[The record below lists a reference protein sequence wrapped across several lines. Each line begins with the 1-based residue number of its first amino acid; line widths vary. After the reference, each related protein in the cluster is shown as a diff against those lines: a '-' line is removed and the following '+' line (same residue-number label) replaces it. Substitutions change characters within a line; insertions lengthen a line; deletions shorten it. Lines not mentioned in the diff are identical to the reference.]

1 MKVLIVSHYFWPE
14 SFRIN
19 EVAAALVAQG
29 CDVTVLTGQ
38 PNYPDGAVFPGYR
51 ALAVRQDR
59 HPDGY
64 TIFRVPTAPR
74 GKGRAME
81 LVRNY
86 LAFVVN
92 GCLLGPWLLRGRRF
106 DVVFVYATSPV
117 IQGIVGM
124 CMKWISRSAL
134 VTWVQD
140 LWPESLRV
148 TGFVK
153 NEKVLG
159 LVGRIVKRIYRSS
172 DLVLAQSTAFM
183 PTISAMAGSTPVAY
197 HPNPGEIA
205 FNAAITGEPPALLLK
220 PGFNVV
226 FAGNLGTVQAL
237 DTVIAAARRLSNRP
251 DVRFVLIGSGS
262 RLEWLRLQIEK
273 GGLTNVD
280 LPGRFPPE
288 AMPGILS
295 QASALL
301 VSLTKSPI
309 MSQTVPS
316 KVQAYLAASRPII
329 CSMDGEGA
337 RIVREAGAGVA
348 CPAEDDEALA
358 NAVLTVLQA
367 GEEAGAR
374 MGLRGR
380 QYYEENFEPT
390 LLARRLIAHFRSL
403 VGPNQT
409 SPSSIR

>member
-1 MKVLIVSHYFWPE
+1 LKVLIVSHCFWPE

-19 EVAAALVAQG
+19 EVAADLVAQG
-29 CDVTVLTGQ
+29 CEVTVLTGQ
-38 PNYPDGAVFPGYR
+38 PNYPEGIVFPGYR
-51 ALAVRQDR
+51 ALAVKQER
-59 HPDGY
+59 HRDGY

-92 GCLLGPWLLRGRRF
+92 GCLLGPWLLRHHRF

-117 IQGIVGM
+117 IQGFVGM
-124 CMKWISRSAL
+124 VMKWSRQSAL

-140 LWPESLRV
+140 LWPESLRA

-159 LVGRIVKRIYRSS
+159 LVGHAVKQIYRSS
-172 DLVLAQSTAFM
+172 DLILAQSTAFI
-183 PTISAMAGSTPVAY
+183 PTIMAMAAGTPVEY
-197 HPNPGEIA
+197 HPNPGEAA
-205 FNAAITGEPPALLLK
+205 FGAPIERDAPALLLK

-237 DTVIAAARRLSNRP
+237 ETVVAAARRLRDYSE
-251 DVRFVLIGSGS
+251 VRFVLVGSGS
-262 RLEWLRLQIEK
+262 RLEWIRQQIEK
-273 GGLTNVD
+273 DGLTNIE
-280 LPGRFPPE
+280 LPGRFPLE
-288 AMPGILS
+288 AMPEILS

-316 KVQAYLAASRPII
+316 KLQAYLAAGRPII
-329 CSMDGEGA
+329 CSLDGEGA
-337 RIVREAGAGVA
+337 RIVQEAGAGVS

-358 NAVLTVLQA
+358 NAVLTVARA
-367 GEEAGAR
+367 GEEAR
-374 MGLRGR
+374 SQMGLSGR
-380 QYYEENFEPT
+380 AYYETHFEPT
-390 LLARRLIAHFRSL
+390 MLARQLIDHFRSL
-403 VGPNQT
+403 TGPPQT
-409 SPSSIR
+409 SPSTIR

>member
-1 MKVLIVSHYFWPE
+1 LKVLIVSHCFWPE

-19 EVAAALVAQG
+19 DVAAALVAQG
-29 CDVTVLTGQ
+29 CEVTVLTGQ
-38 PNYPDGAVFPGYR
+38 PNYPEGRVFPGYR
-51 ALAVRQDR
+51 AMSVKQER
-59 HPDGY
+59 HRDGY

-81 LVRNY
+81 LARNY
-86 LAFVVN
+86 VAFVVN
-92 GCLLGPWLLRGRRF
+92 GCLLGPWLLRRHRF

-117 IQGIVGM
+117 IQGFVGM
-124 CMKWISRSAL
+124 VMKWTRQSAL

-140 LWPESLRV
+140 LWPESLRA

-159 LVGRIVKRIYRSS
+159 LVERAVKRIYRSS
-172 DLVLAQSTAFM
+172 DLILAQSTAFI
-183 PTISAMAGSTPVAY
+183 PTISAMAAGTPVEY
-197 HPNPGEIA
+197 HPNPGETA
-205 FNAAITGEPPALLLK
+205 FESPLGKDAPALLLK

-237 DTVIAAARRLSNRP
+237 ETVVAAARRLRGHP
-251 DVRFVLIGSGS
+251 ELRFVLIGSGS
-262 RLEWLRLQIEK
+262 RLEWVRQQVEKDGLANIE
-273 GGLTNVD
+273 
-280 LPGRFPPE
+280 LPGRFPPA

-301 VSLTKSPI
+301 VSLTRSPI

-316 KVQAYLAASRPII
+316 KLQAYLAAGRPII
-329 CSMDGEGA
+329 CSLDGEGA
-337 RIVREAGAGVA
+337 RIVQEAGAGVS

-358 NAVLTVLQA
+358 NAVLALAHA
-367 GEEAGAR
+367 GDEARNR

-380 QYYEENFEPT
+380 EYYDSHFEPT
-390 LLARRLIAHFRSL
+390 MLTRQLIHHFQTLAGSSQA
-403 VGPNQT
+403 
-409 SPSSIR
+409 SPSTTP

>member
-29 CDVTVLTGQ
+29 CEVTVLTGQ
-38 PNYPDGAVFPGYR
+38 PNYPEGAIFPGYR
-51 ALAVRQDR
+51 ALEVRQER
-59 HPDGY
+59 HRDGY

-74 GKGRAME
+74 GKGRAMD

-92 GCLLGPWLLRGRRF
+92 GCLLGPWLLRRHRF

-117 IQGIVGM
+117 IQGFVGM
-124 CMKWISRSAL
+124 VMKWSSRSAL

-140 LWPESLRV
+140 LWPESLRA

-153 NEKVLG
+153 NEKVLS
-159 LVGRIVKRIYRSS
+159 LVGRAVKRIYRSS
-172 DLVLAQSTAFM
+172 DLVLAQSTAFI
-183 PTISAMAGSTPVAY
+183 PTISAMAAGTPVGY
-197 HPNPGEIA
+197 HPNPGEAA
-205 FNAAITGEPPALLLK
+205 FNAPIGEGEPALRLK

-237 DTVIAAARRLSNRP
+237 ETVVAAARRLRDHP
-251 DVRFVLIGSGS
+251 EVRFVLIGSGS
-262 RLEWLRLQIEK
+262 RLHWIRQQVEHD
-273 GGLTNVD
+273 GLTNIE

-316 KVQAYLAASRPII
+316 KVQAYLAAARPII
-329 CSMDGEGA
+329 CSLDGEGA
-337 RIVREAGAGVA
+337 RIVQEAGAGVS

-358 NAVLTVLQA
+358 NAVLTIVRS
-367 GEEAGAR
+367 GHEARAR
-374 MGLRGR
+374 MGLNGR
-380 QYYEENFEPT
+380 EYYETHFEPT
-390 LLARRLIAHFRSL
+390 MLARSLIDHFRSL
-403 VGPNQT
+403 SASPQA
-409 SPSSIR
+409 SPSTIR

>member
-1 MKVLIVSHYFWPE
+1 MKVLIVSHHFWPE

-38 PNYPDGAVFPGYR
+38 PNYPEGVVFPGYR
-51 ALAVRQDR
+51 ALAVRQDP

-74 GKGRAME
+74 GKGRAIE
-81 LVRNY
+81 LARNY

-92 GCLLGPWLLRGRRF
+92 GCLVGPWLLRGRRF
-106 DVVFVYATSPV
+106 DVVFVYATSPA

-124 CMKWISRSAL
+124 LMKWISRSAL

-153 NEKVLG
+153 NETVLS
-159 LVGRIVKRIYRSS
+159 LVGQVVKRIYRSS
-172 DLVLAQSTAFM
+172 DLVLAQSTAFI
-183 PTISAMAGSTPVAY
+183 PTISAMAGRTPVAY

-205 FNAAITGEPPALLLK
+205 FNTPLTGEAPALLLK

-237 DTVIAAARRLSNRP
+237 DTVIAAARRLR
-251 DVRFVLIGSGS
+251 DHAEVRFVLIGSGS
-262 RLEWLRLQIEK
+262 RLEWIRQQIEED
-273 GGLTNVD
+273 GLSNVD
-280 LPGRFPPE
+280 LPGRFPVE
-288 AMPGILS
+288 TMPGILS

-301 VSLTKSPI
+301 VSLNRSPI

-329 CSMDGEGA
+329 CSLDGEGA
-337 RIVREAGAGVA
+337 RIVQEAGAGVS

-358 NAVLTVLQA
+358 NAVLAVSQA
-367 GEEAGAR
+367 GEEARTR
-374 MGLRGR
+374 MGLCGR
-380 QYYEENFEPT
+380 QYYEAHFEPT
-390 LLARRLIAHFRSL
+390 LLARRLIDHFRSL